1 MNVRKQVFFWLSIAF
16 FALFVLWTIL
26 VKTVDVQTVSYNG
39 TKLGF
44 YSLNYKFGDL
54 VTEFGKYEFMRTVSS
69 ILLYVSFG
77 YVGILVAVAIIQLIK
92 YKSIKKINP
101 IFYFLAGAYVLV
113 VILYGF
119 FELVH
124 INYSPESTFEN
135 LKASYPSSHVFIG
148 GSFFLLNSYVLL
160 KFLWVKDGLFKTL
173 IHLSTVILTCLLV
186 LTRLLAVKHWLSD
199 IIASVILT
207 LAVYFLFIGLCRWLI
222 PTEVK
227 DEYIELKTED
237 EE

>member
-44 YSLNYKFGDL
+44 YSINYKFGDL

-69 ILLYVSFG
+69 ILLYVSLG

-101 IFYFLAGAYVLV
+101 IFFFLAG
-113 VILYGF
+113 
-119 FELVH
+119 
-124 INYSPESTFEN
+124 P
-135 LKASYPSSHVFIG
+135 
-148 GSFFLLNSYVLL
+148 
-160 KFLWVKDGLFKTL
+160 
-173 IHLSTVILTCLLV
+173 
-186 LTRLLAVKHWLSD
+186 
-199 IIASVILT
+199 
-207 LAVYFLFIGLCRWLI
+207 YFH
-222 PTEVK
+222 
-227 DEYIELKTED
+227 
-237 EE
+237 

>member
-1 MNVRKQVFFWLSIAF
+1 MKKQVFLWLSVAL

-26 VKTVDVQTVSYNG
+26 VKTVDVNEIYNG

-44 YSLNYKFGDL
+44 YHLNYKFGDL
-54 VTEFGKYEFMRTVSS
+54 VTEFGKYEFMRVVSD
-69 ILLYVSFG
+69 ILLYVSIG
-77 YVGILVAVAIIQLIK
+77 YVGILCVVALIQVIK
-92 YKSIKKINP
+92 LKSIKKINP
-101 IFYFLAGAYVLV
+101 IFFFLFGAYVLI

-124 INYSPESTFEN
+124 VNYSPDSVAEH
-135 LKASYPSSHVFIG
+135 LKASYPSTHVFVG

-160 KFLWVKDGLFKTL
+160 KFLWVKDDLFKTL
-173 IHLSTVILTCLLV
+173 IHLSTVILTCLMV
-186 LTRLLAVKHWLSD
+186 LTRLLAVKHWLTD
-199 IIASVILT
+199 IIGGVILM
-207 LAVYFLFIGLCRWLI
+207 LSVYFLFIGICRWLI

-227 DEYIELKTED
+227 DEYIELK

>member
-1 MNVRKQVFFWLSIAF
+1 MKKQVFMWLSIAM

-26 VKTVDVQTVSYNG
+26 VKTVDVEVVYNG

-44 YSLNYKFGDL
+44 YHLNDRFGELVTKFGRYD
-54 VTEFGKYEFMRTVSS
+54 FMSTFSD

-77 YVGILVAVAIIQLIK
+77 YVGILVVIAVIQLIK
-92 YKSIKKINP
+92 YRSIKKINP

-113 VILYGF
+113 VVLYGL

-124 INYSPESTFEN
+124 VNYAPYSSASS
-135 LKASYPSSHVFIG
+135 LKASYPSTHVFVG
-148 GSFFLLNSYVLL
+148 GSFFLLSSYALL
-160 KFLWVKDGLFKTL
+160 KFLWVKDDLFKTL
-173 IHLSTVILTCLLV
+173 IHLSTVILTCLLIV
-186 LTRLLAVKHWLSD
+186 SRMLAVKHWLTD
-199 IIASVILT
+199 IIGSVILM

-227 DEYIELKTED
+227 DEYIALK
-237 EE
+237 EEE

>member
-1 MNVRKQVFFWLSIAF
+1 MNIRKQVFFWLSVSF

-26 VKTVDVQTVSYNG
+26 VKVVDGETIYNG

-44 YSLNYKFGDL
+44 YHLNYKFGDL
-54 VTEFGKYEFMRTVSS
+54 VTEFGKYEFMRTVSD

-77 YVGILVAVAIIQLIK
+77 YVGILVTVAIIQLIK
-92 YKSIKKINP
+92 YKSLKKINP
-101 IFYFLAGAYVLV
+101 IFFFLAGAYVLV
-113 VILYGF
+113 VILFGF

-124 INYSPESTFEN
+124 VNYSPDSIVGS
-135 LKASYPSSHVFIG
+135 LKASYPSTHVFVG
-148 GSFFLLNSYVLL
+148 GCFYLLSSYALL
-160 KFLWVKDGLFKTL
+160 KFLWVKDNLYKTL

-186 LTRLLAVKHWLSD
+186 LTRLLAVKHWLTD
-199 IIASVILT
+199 IIGAVILM
-207 LAVYFLFIGLCRWLI
+207 LAVYFLFIGMCRWLI

-227 DEYIELKTED
+227 DEYIELKK